1 MIYRLYAKEDFAAL
15 YAIEEVC
22 FQPPFRFGRRYM
34 RQLVSA
40 AQAATW
46 IAEESGRM
54 VGFAIVEWAAGR
66 AYVQTLEVMPQER
79 GTGVGRELL
88 RLVEESA
95 VAGNAELIWLHV
107 DAANDGAIR
116 LYEKHGYRYE
126 RRQEHYYPGGRAAL
140 IYAKRL

>member
-1 MIYRLYAKEDFAAL
+1 
-15 YAIEEVC
+15 
-22 FQPPFRFGRRYM
+22 
-34 RQLVSA
+34 
-40 AQAATW
+40 
-46 IAEESGRM
+46 
-54 VGFAIVEWAAGR
+54 
-66 AYVQTLEVMPQER
+66 MPQER